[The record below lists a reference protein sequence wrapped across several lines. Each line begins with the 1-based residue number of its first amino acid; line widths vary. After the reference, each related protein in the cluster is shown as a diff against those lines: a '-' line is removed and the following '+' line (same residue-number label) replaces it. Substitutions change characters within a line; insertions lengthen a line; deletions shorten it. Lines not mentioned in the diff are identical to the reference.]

1 MALIPWIGF
10 TVFVLAIA
18 GVVIAF
24 STLKVQRQEFRKTGK
39 HPKGHFVGMGMALG
53 LPLGFAVTLPLGIAL
68 GNIAFA
74 VTLGPG
80 FGLAIGIAIGAHLE
94 KKHEKELRPLTE
106 KEKKIHRISMLLLIG
121 LLLLGVTVFAL
132 LTFL

>member
-1 MALIPWIGF
+1 MALIPWIGLV
-10 TVFVLAIA
+10 VFVLAVVGI
-18 GVVIAF
+18 VIAF
-24 STLKVQRQEFRKTGK
+24 SAFKVQRDEYRKTGK

-53 LPLGFAVTLPLGIAL
+53 LPLGFAVTLPIGIAL
-68 GNIAFA
+68 GNIVFA

-80 FGLAIGIAIGAHLE
+80 FGLAIGLALGAHLE

-132 LTFL
+132 LNFM